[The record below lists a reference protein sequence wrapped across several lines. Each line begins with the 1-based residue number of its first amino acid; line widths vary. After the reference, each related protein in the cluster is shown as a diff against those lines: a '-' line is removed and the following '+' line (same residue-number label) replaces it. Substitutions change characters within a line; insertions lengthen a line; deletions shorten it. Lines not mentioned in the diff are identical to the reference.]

1 MGLFARFINIIGI
14 DILAI
19 LYCTVLRA
27 RCITNVCAAMF
38 SIGHTYNSL
47 QCRRDALKYRY
58 VCGIYR
64 IECVNLLGL
73 MHCTLALYR
82 NACERERLTR
92 F

>member
-1 MGLFARFINIIGI
+1 MRSFARFNNVIGI

-27 RCITNVCAAMF
+27 RYMYITNVCTAMF
-38 SIGHTYNSL
+38 SFGHTHNSL

-58 VCGIYR
+58 AGYR
-64 IECVNLLGL
+64 IECVNLLAL
-73 MHCTLALYR
+73 MYCILALYR